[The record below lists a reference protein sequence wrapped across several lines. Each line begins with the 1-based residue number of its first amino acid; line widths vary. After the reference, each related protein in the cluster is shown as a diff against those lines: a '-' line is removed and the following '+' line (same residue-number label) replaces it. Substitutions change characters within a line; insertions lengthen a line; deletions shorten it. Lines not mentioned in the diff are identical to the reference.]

1 MVNDQDSGE
10 REVIGAVEET
20 PIILNG
26 HSNGK
31 PVEPAEVPQNP
42 VVKLQLVEP
51 PAISMVVTKPA
62 VQIIVQPIP
71 KIETLKGR
79 VNSKPG
85 EVIYLWGNYGDKERY
100 VRIAG
105 FSQACSFNKIVLSF
119 ENPLYEDSELKQ
131 ARLNFFRADTTF
143 HLNYLH
149 GYEMIK
155 FQSNKAESARGMLEK
170 ICFGDLIALHNS
182 ENSSRHGNVCG
193 FVVNYDSKYM
203 FLSHQ
208 DPFCRAS
215 GDSANYHFVEQARG
229 LADVAYKIS
238 DFTKVEILKTR
249 KDFDEELKKKEEPK
263 AKAEEKK

>member
-42 VVKLQLVEP
+42 VVKLQVVDA

-131 ARLNFFRADTTF
+131 ARVKFFFNA
-143 HLNYLH
+143 
-149 GYEMIK
+149 
-155 FQSNKAESARGMLEK
+155 Q
-170 ICFGDLIALHNS
+170 
-182 ENSSRHGNVCG
+182 
-193 FVVNYDSKYM
+193 KYM

-263 AKAEEKK
+263 AK